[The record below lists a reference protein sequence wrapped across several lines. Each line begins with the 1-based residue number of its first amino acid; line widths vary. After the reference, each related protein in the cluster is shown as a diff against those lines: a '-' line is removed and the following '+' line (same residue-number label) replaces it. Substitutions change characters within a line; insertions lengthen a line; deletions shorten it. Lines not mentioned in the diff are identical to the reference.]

1 MIVWDNNTYE
11 SCELAAG
18 EKVIGE
24 FSGDELMSNTAQ
36 LALTFNGKVRIYC
49 DIF

>member
-24 FSGDELMSNTAQ
+24 FRGDELMSNTAQ